1 MSTTA
6 AFIFGTVFG
15 LLVAAT
21 MILATLVRYVS
32 SDLEA
37 FSRWLDKA

>member
-1 MSTTA
+1 MSTTT
-6 AFIFGTVFG
+6 AFVFGTVTG
-15 LLVAAT
+15 LLIAVT

-32 SDLEA
+32 SDIEA